1 MFAPTQRL
9 ALASRTAKE
18 RKTLENV
25 RIEIKNQML
34 ENIDQKE
41 KWNQYFHWSRWQA
54 FFWLFYSGHRRSRG
68 SANKEEK
75 DVASPCIVST
85 YPSQNMFGSE
95 TRV

>member
-41 KWNQYFHWSRWQA
+41 K
-54 FFWLFYSGHRRSRG
+54 
-68 SANKEEK
+68 
-75 DVASPCIVST
+75 
-85 YPSQNMFGSE
+85 
-95 TRV
+95 